1 MPHTL
6 PPPVWVAT
14 PESFAAL
21 VADLSKQTRIAVD
34 TESNSL
40 HAYREQVCLIQ
51 FSTETDYLVDPFAL
65 SDLSPLAPIFANPKI
80 EKVFH
85 AAEYDLICLYRDF
98 GFTFASL
105 FDTMQAARILG
116 RDKVGLE
123 GVLAEYFGV
132 AVNKKFQKADWGA
145 RPLTPEQINYA
156 RFDTHYLIRLRDMLQ
171 ADLEAAG
178 RWELAREDFRRAC
191 WVDQQAPSRN
201 NPAWE
206 RLSRRRDLSSREL
219 TVLCELCEA
228 RENIAERLDRP
239 PFKVMDDDV
248 LIAIARG
255 APSTREEL
263 LGLGLSERQVGRW
276 SAEMLAAVARGVNA
290 PPVRRPRLERPDDA
304 VLVRLEKLKSWRKKV
319 AQKMGVESD
328 IVLPRPFLFSL
339 AERGPRELKSVMAAS
354 PWRLEQFG
362 PQILDILGG

>member
-1 MPHTL
+1 
-6 PPPVWVAT
+6 
-14 PESFAAL
+14 
-21 VADLSKQTRIAVD
+21 
-34 TESNSL
+34 
-40 HAYREQVCLIQ
+40 
-51 FSTETDYLVDPFAL
+51 
-65 SDLSPLAPIFANPKI
+65 
-80 EKVFH
+80 
-85 AAEYDLICLYRDF
+85 
-98 GFTFASL
+98 
-105 FDTMQAARILG
+105 
-116 RDKVGLE
+116 
-123 GVLAEYFGV
+123 
-132 AVNKKFQKADWGA
+132 
-145 RPLTPEQINYA
+145 
-156 RFDTHYLIRLRDMLQ
+156 MLQ

-219 TVLCELCEA
+219 AILCELCEA

-276 SAEMLAAVARGVNA
+276 SAEMLAAVARGMNA